1 MPWKVSVHSDPAVIE
16 TRYAGAISPSEL
28 QDAVR
33 ETLELAKAHASH
45 RFLSDCEDL
54 IGGHSVFDLYFL
66 ADALQQSGITRT
78 VREAVLLPGL
88 PEPEAN
94 VRFWETTARN
104 RGIDAQLFVDRASAL
119 AWLLS

>member
-1 MPWKVSVHSDPAVIE
+1 MPWQVSVHSDPVVIE
-16 TRYAGAISPSEL
+16 TRYAGAISPSDL
-28 QDAVR
+28 QNAVR
-33 ETLELAKAHASH
+33 ETLALAKTHASQ
-45 RFLSDCEDL
+45 RFLSDCGDL

-66 ADALQQSGITRT
+66 ADALQQSGLPHP

-104 RGIDAQLFVDRASAL
+104 RGIDARLFVDRASAL